1 MKAERAFPVL
11 VTADVP
17 ASPLPDFAGLQE
29 LDGSHIRNALDPR
42 IRRRLMTPVRLQI
55 NRGDVSEDE
64 LAQRREK
71 AMADPN
77 IQNILTDPVM
87 RQAGLTC
94 PACHI
99 WQLALIDCM

>member
-1 MKAERAFPVL
+1 MRA
-11 VTADVP
+11 
-17 ASPLPDFAGLQE
+17 
-29 LDGSHIRNALDPR
+29 
-42 IRRRLMTPVRLQI
+42 QI
-55 NRGDVSEDE
+55 NRGDVSEEE

-94 PACHI
+94 PACRI
-99 WQLALIDCM
+99 WQLYPSIACHVMSALRFWPSWHVPLT

>member
-1 MKAERAFPVL
+1 MRP
-11 VTADVP
+11 
-17 ASPLPDFAGLQE
+17 
-29 LDGSHIRNALDPR
+29 
-42 IRRRLMTPVRLQI
+42 QI
-55 NRGDVSEDE
+55 NRGDVSEEE

-94 PACHI
+94 PACPI
-99 WQLALIDCM
+99 